1 MLLPSQNRMDDKS
14 IFYTSN
20 SHTNIFPSNS
30 RGSFVSHID
39 ENEFGYLGL
48 IDKKNVKIGLKEIT
62 FENTY
67 NTFRTKYGSPNMVII
82 QDNYGKKIVPSFD
95 TAHPGPESPEID
107 IKSGWDY
114 YILSDQSPP
123 YTIGKKQTQRSF
135 TDVKIS
141 CFFKTQF
148 HPTLFHPVV
157 IRFVVHNIYFH
168 ESPHESDKE
177 FISYLN
183 YVYHNIE
190 FDAPTKEREELFKL
204 DRENKSLFEVDKNG
218 LSTFWDKRH
227 LGLDIF
233 LSNDISQLLG
243 FTKDLLVED
252 PGNSLQEIVS
262 TNFKSKKL
270 PTIGGN
276 VNELEYI
283 QLYQEED
290 LQTFTTDTNVQYIL
304 DFDWGSLQRYL
315 RIPQDRPVMDSIYSK
330 VTSAN
335 KIHLEKQKPILLG
348 LRTSLSKPDIFK
360 NCSYDTQIEFLNV
373 RDMTGGIQTFEVEH
387 PSLYNT
393 SIEKISNAKFEL
405 IDIDTGEGP
414 NFAAGTPTFIHSHVS
429 HQNTMNNRFNLFLDS
444 SDKLYNTYFPTNTPV
459 DFRIKLPERLEFTKR
474 WEIALK
480 NIFIGNDLF
489 NIYSES
495 CWFSVKIIDEK
506 TFDANLDE
514 RIFLEDGLYKTVKEV
529 CDHVQA
535 LFKQH
540 KFDLKI
546 SLKNKSSRIKITYEG
561 EKLTIKYAGYTRY
574 ILKMSP
580 MLANILGFSRAIE
593 DGFDLHFDV
602 KRNYST
608 TYSPNINLLVPRNF
622 MILCDIVSESVFGSK
637 SIKILKLLSTNF
649 DSSREIINFNFHQD
663 EFVGMAIT
671 EFMSIRIQIV
681 DTTGDLIRSKHRYPT
696 RCQIQFMMH
705 L

>member
-1 MLLPSQNRMDDKS
+1 MWRPSQNRMADKS

-48 IDKKNVKIGLKEIT
+48 IDKQNVKIGLKEIT

-82 QDNYGKKIVPSFD
+82 QDNYGKKIVPNFD
-95 TAHPGPESPEID
+95 TAHSGPESPEID

-114 YILSDQSPP
+114 YILSDQRPP
-123 YTIGKKQTQRSF
+123 YTIGKKKTQRSF

-177 FISYLN
+177 FIAYLN

-190 FDAPTKEREELFKL
+190 FDVPTEERKGLFKL

-233 LSNDISQLLG
+233 LSHDLCQLLG
-243 FTKDLLVED
+243 FTKGLLVED
-252 PGNSLQEIVS
+252 PSNSLRGLVS
-262 TNFKSKKL
+262 SNFLNKKL
-270 PTIGGN
+270 PNIRGE
-276 VNELEYI
+276 VKESVYI
-283 QLYQEED
+283 QLYREED
-290 LQTFTTDTNVQYIL
+290 LQTLTTDTNVQYIL
-304 DFDWGSLQRYL
+304 DFDWGSEQSYL
-315 RIPQDRPVMDSIYSK
+315 RISQDRPVMDSIYSK

-335 KIHLEKQKPILLG
+335 KINLEQEKPILLG

-360 NCSYDTQIEFLNV
+360 NCSYDTQIEFINV

-444 SDKLYNTYFPTNTPV
+444 SDKLSNTYFPTNTPA
-459 DFRIKLPERLEFTKR
+459 DFCIKLPERLEFNKR

-489 NIYSES
+489 NIYSNS
-495 CWFSVKIIDEK
+495 CWFSVKIITEK
-506 TFDANLDE
+506 TFDANLDT
-514 RIFLEDGLYKTVKEV
+514 RIFLQDGLYKTVKEV

-535 LFKQH
+535 LFKQYN
-540 KFDLKI
+540 FDLKI
-546 SLKNKSSRIKITYEG
+546 SLKNKSNRIKIAYEG
-561 EKLTIKYAGYTRY
+561 EKLTIKFAGSVRY

-593 DGFDLHFDV
+593 DDFELHFDI
-602 KRNYST
+602 KKNYSS

-622 MILCDIVSESVFGSK
+622 MILCNVVSESVFGSK
-637 SIKILKLLSTNF
+637 SVKILKLLSTNF
-649 DSSREIINFNFHQD
+649 EPDREIINFNFHQD
-663 EFVGMAIT
+663 EFVGMSIT
-671 EFMSIRIQIV
+671 EFTSIRIQIV
-681 DTTGDLIRSKHRYPT
+681 DTTGDLIRSKHRHPT
-696 RCQIQFMMH
+696 RCQIQFMRH

>member
-1 MLLPSQNRMDDKS
+1 MADKS

-48 IDKKNVKIGLKEIT
+48 IDKQNVKIGLKEIT

-82 QDNYGKKIVPSFD
+82 QDNYGKKIVPNFD
-95 TAHPGPESPEID
+95 TAHPGPESPEIN

-114 YILSDQSPP
+114 YILSDQRPH
-123 YTIGKKQTQRSF
+123 YTIGKKKTQRSF

-148 HPTLFHPVV
+148 HPTLFRPVM

-177 FISYLN
+177 FIAYLN

-190 FDAPTKEREELFKL
+190 FDAPTEEREELFKL

-233 LSNDISQLLG
+233 ISHDICQLLG

-252 PGNSLQEIVS
+252 PSNSLRGLVS
-262 TNFKSKKL
+262 SNFRSKKL
-270 PTIGGN
+270 PTIEGK
-276 VNELEYI
+276 ELVYL
-283 QLYQEED
+283 QLYHEED
-290 LQTFTTDTNVQYIL
+290 LQTLTTDTNVQYIL
-304 DFDWGSLQRYL
+304 DFDWGSEQSYL
-315 RIPQDRPVMDSIYSK
+315 RIPQDRPVMDSIYGK
-330 VTSAN
+330 VTSAD
-335 KIHLEKQKPILLG
+335 KINLEQQKPILIG

-360 NCSYDTQIEFLNV
+360 NCSYDTQIEFINA

-429 HQNTMNNRFNLFLDS
+429 HQNTMNSRFNLFLDS
-444 SDKLYNTYFPTNTPV
+444 SDKLSNTYFPANTPA
-459 DFRIKLPERLEFTKR
+459 DFRIKLPERLEFNKR

-489 NIYSES
+489 NIYSSS
-495 CWFSVKIIDEK
+495 CWFSVKIITEK
-506 TFDANLDE
+506 TFDANIDT
-514 RIFLEDGLYKTVKEV
+514 RIFLQDGLYKTVKEV

-540 KFDLKI
+540 NFDLKI
-546 SLKNKSSRIKITYEG
+546 TLKNKSNRIKITYEG
-561 EKLTIKYAGYTRY
+561 EKLTIKFAGSVRY

-593 DGFDLHFDV
+593 DDFELHFDI
-602 KRNYST
+602 KKNYSS

-622 MILCDIVSESVFGSK
+622 MILCNVVSESVFGSK
-637 SIKILKLLSTNF
+637 SVKILKLLSTNF
-649 DSSREIINFNFHQD
+649 EPDREIIKFNFHQD

-671 EFMSIRIQIV
+671 EFTSIRIQIV
-681 DTTGDLIRSKHRYPT
+681 DTTGDLIRSKHRHPT
-696 RCQIQFMMH
+696 RCQIQFMRH